1 MKVGQNYFPKSSFL
15 SVDKNLS
22 IVVNK
27 ILENQN
33 ICKMLYYTQ
42 RDCLSAPDL
51 TQEQKISLINK
62 QILIVPRLEIT
73 DECPNKILVQLTDFS
88 QNVNNPE
95 FRDCV
100 LRFAILCHPD
110 HWLMGNFQLRPYRI
124 AGELDAMFDE
134 KKMTGIGTLQF
145 LGCDNLIMSDQLEGL
160 LLLYSAIQGVED
172 KVNGLS

>member
-1 MKVGQNYFPKSSFL
+1 MKVGQNFFPKSSFL

-22 IVVNK
+22 IVTNK

-62 QILIVPRLEIT
+62 QILIVPHVVIT
-73 DECPNKILVQLTDFS
+73 DECPNKLVVQLTDFS
-88 QNVNNPE
+88 PNAKNPE
-95 FRDCV
+95 FRDCI
-100 LRFAILCHPD
+100 LRFAIICHPD
-110 HWLMGNFQLRPYRI
+110 HWHMGNFQLRPHKI

-134 KKMTGIGTLQF
+134 KKLTGIGTLQF
-145 LGCDNLIMSDQLEGL
+145 LGCDNLVMNDQLEGL
-160 LLLYSAIQGVED
+160 LLLYSAIQGIED
-172 KVNGLS
+172 KVNALS